1 MRSSSAR
8 GPLLMIDMI
17 MKSKNMKKKEEEEK
31 SLVMMR
37 MMTMI

>member
-8 GPLLMIDMI
+8 GPLLIDMI
-17 MKSKNMKKKEEEEK
+17 MKSKNMKKKEKKKKK

-37 MMTMI
+37 MMTM